1 MTMMHMNVETVSEV
15 QAKMDKD
22 QRDIEE
28 RMTALTAAVYGLE
41 EGAWVGYSASQ
52 FFYEYEMI
60 KRIMEQHMET
70 MRELAGRMKKEIHEW
85 QGVASSMGDDPARL
99 WV

>member
-1 MTMMHMNVETVSEV
+1 MTIMHMNVETVSEV
-15 QAKMDKD
+15 QEKIAKE

-28 RMTALTAAVYGLE
+28 RMTTLTAAVHGLE

-60 KRIMEQHMET
+60 KRLMEQHMET
-70 MRELAGRMKKEIHEW
+70 MKELAERMKKEINEW
-85 QGVASSMGDDPARL
+85 QGVASSMGEYSDRL